1 MTLDSEEIIE
11 EINDIYEEFD
21 IPQNLRE
28 HMMRVAGAVALI
40 CDNWKGSKI
49 NKDDV
54 VAAALLHDL
63 GNVVKYDL
71 SPEGRRLVGDDSD
84 SDVET
89 LKELQQK
96 MITKYGKDADAASAK
111 MAQEAGVNERVL
123 ELIAENGIDHIE
135 DTANSNDMERKI
147 LKYCDLR
154 VLPGGIG
161 SLDERFEDA
170 RVRYSTQN
178 VFAKALDENQLIAW
192 KETANRIE
200 TDIFKNVKKGFK
212 PGSITD
218 KSVSKYIEEF
228 MSE

>member
-11 EINDIYEEFD
+11 EVNGIYEEFD
-21 IPQNLRE
+21 SPQNLRE
-28 HMMRVAGAVALI
+28 HMMRVAGAVSLI
-40 CDNWKGSKI
+40 CDNWKGPKI
-49 NKDDV
+49 NKDDAI
-54 VAAALLHDL
+54 AAALLHDL

-71 SPEGRRLVGDDSD
+71 SSEGRRLVGDDSD
-84 SDVET
+84 IET

-96 MITKYGKDADAASAK
+96 MVAKYGKDADAASAK

-154 VLPGGIG
+154 ALPRGIG
-161 SLDERFEDA
+161 SLDERFEEV
-170 RVRYSTQN
+170 RVRYSTRN

-212 PGSITD
+212 PSSITD